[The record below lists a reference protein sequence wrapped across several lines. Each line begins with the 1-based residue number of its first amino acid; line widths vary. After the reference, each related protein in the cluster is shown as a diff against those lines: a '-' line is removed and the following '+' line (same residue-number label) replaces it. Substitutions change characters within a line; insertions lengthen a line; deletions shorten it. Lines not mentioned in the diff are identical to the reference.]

1 MSEPTSAAD
10 GGQRATA
17 EHVSIVVVGYNA
29 FRYSL
34 QMLRSLRLTA
44 EVSYEVVVVDN
55 NSGPA
60 TRLLWM
66 AGKWQGRIQRLAL
79 LGENTFFA
87 EGNNIGVSLASRRS
101 THVLLLNSDTKVLDP
116 RWLRKMLDAHER
128 GATGLGYVKTQPWPR
143 ADGYALLVDKDL
155 YETCGGL
162 DEAYQ
167 WYWSVTGLEA
177 RLLTSGYQV
186 AAVEDHAT
194 LLVHAWGKS
203 GKSFKKA
210 RTGAHDH
217 ELVRSWFQGKSVKV
231 IDRLA

>member
-1 MSEPTSAAD
+1 MSEVTSAAD
-10 GGQRATA
+10 GGRVAAA
-17 EHVSIVVVGYNA
+17 EHVCIVVVGYNA

-34 QMLRSLRLTA
+34 QMLRSLRQTV

-66 AGKWQGRIQRLAL
+66 VGKWERRIQRLAL

-87 EGNNIGVSLASRRS
+87 EGNNIGVSLSSRRT
-101 THVLLLNSDTKVLDP
+101 THVLLLNSDTKILDP
-116 RWLRKMLDAHER
+116 RWLRKMLDVHER

-155 YETCGGL
+155 YEAFGGL

-177 RLLTSGYQV
+177 RLLTAGYRV

-194 LLVHAWGKS
+194 LLLHAWGKS
-203 GKSFKKA
+203 GKSFMKA
-210 RTGAHDH
+210 KTAEHDH
-217 ELVRSWFQGKSVKV
+217 ELVRSWFHGKSVQV
-231 IDRLA
+231 IDRLG

>member
-1 MSEPTSAAD
+1 MSEITTAGNGYSVT
-10 GGQRATA
+10 GA
-17 EHVSIVVVGYNA
+17 EHVSIVVVGHNA

-34 QMLRSLRLTA
+34 QMLRSLRHTV

-55 NSGPA
+55 NSRPA

-66 AGKWQGRIQRLAL
+66 VGKWRRRIQRLAL

-87 EGNNIGVSLASRRS
+87 EGNNIGVSLASRRT
-101 THVLLLNSDTKVLDP
+101 THVLLLNSDTKILDP

-155 YETCGGL
+155 YEARGGL

-186 AAVEDHAT
+186 AAVEDHT
-194 LLVHAWGKS
+194 NLLAHAWGKS
-203 GKSFKKA
+203 GQSYKKA
-210 RTGAHDH
+210 RTGDHDH
-217 ELVRSWFQGKSVKV
+217 ELVRSWFEGKSVKV
-231 IDRLA
+231 IDRLE